1 MFVDVMSKFY
11 RSLREK
17 VKEAEENKYC
27 PRGRHTPALVCL
39 AGGGGAN
46 LFDSYQNFIIFH
58 SCILVPTPPPLKKKS
73 APGFGE

>member
-11 RSLREK
+11 RFLLEN

-39 AGGGGAN
+39 TGGEGAN
-46 LFDSYQNFIIFH
+46 FF
-58 SCILVPTPPPLKKKS
+58 
-73 APGFGE
+73 